1 MQSGALKLG
10 SSLRLELGD
19 EVGFDGLE
27 TRKTELSVGVDGDK
41 TFIEFEGGNVIVG
54 DRVL

>member
-1 MQSGALKLG
+1 M
-10 SSLRLELGD
+10 GD